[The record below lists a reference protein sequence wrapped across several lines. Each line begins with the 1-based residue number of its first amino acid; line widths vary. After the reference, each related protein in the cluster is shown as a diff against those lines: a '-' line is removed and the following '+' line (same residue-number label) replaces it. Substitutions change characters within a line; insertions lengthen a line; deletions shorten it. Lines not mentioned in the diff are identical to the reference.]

1 MPSPEPRTDWLVKFG
16 VRNGDLSKVVAAVND
31 AVLTMPDV
39 SLPLLRDCQR
49 LLARIIED
57 ASSGGAIR
65 RAAAQAAL
73 IHKLGKGA
81 RK

>member
-1 MPSPEPRTDWLVKFG
+1 MPSTEPRTDWLVKFG

-31 AVLTMPDV
+31 AVFDMPDV

-49 LLARIIED
+49 ILARIIED

-73 IHKLGKGA
+73 FHELGKGE